1 MYQKLIIVGNLGKDP
16 EMRYAPN
23 GDAVTNLNVA
33 TNRKYTDKGG
43 QLVKETTW
51 FRVSVWG
58 KQAETCNQYLKK
70 GSLVLVEGRLQADK
84 ATGGP
89 RVYDKSDGTS
99 GASFELTANEV
110 KFLVI
115 DKEGAVTEHN
125 LADGGA
131 DQSATEDRI
140 PF

>member
-23 GDAVTNLNVA
+23 SEAVTSLNVA

-58 KQAETCNQYLKK
+58 KQAEACNTYLKK

-89 RVYDKSDGTS
+89 RIFTKGDGTS
-99 GASFELTANEV
+99 GASFELTAGEV
-110 KFLVI
+110 KFLVT
-115 DKEGAVTEHN
+115 DKDGSVTEHS
-125 LADGGA
+125 L
-131 DQSATEDRI
+131 
-140 PF
+140 